1 MPNNPVLILANSV
14 YQLLTAVHMKTSLL
28 CEKTADLLVT
38 DITPSLQDCLP
49 RLKEAGIFRR
59 VLYGKTRELGQTYGA
74 AKEDKLTE
82 AFAEIPRI
90 FRWALDEELDSYA
103 EVYFSNF
110 DIFLR
115 MLASTSGRECL
126 FFCYEDGF
134 SSYVID
140 FLREERAPVNRH
152 PQGNCIREKLQG
164 FLLYEPR
171 LAMRG
176 DSFPNHA
183 LPKINP
189 QDQNLK
195 ELLNFIFCYHSTREP
210 ADFLFLEQSFRAE
223 KIPCN
228 DIQLMQECQQAVG
241 ASRFLVKPHPRNETN
256 VPFEMGLSR
265 KYQNDAP
272 WELFLLNEGAQ
283 GKKIITICSN
293 AAITGRILFGM
304 DIPTVM
310 LYRLFEGKVLW
321 KENDILKKYLR
332 KFHRQFAGQS
342 YYVPETVYELRAI
355 LKYLGG
361 SYE

>member
-74 AKEDKLTE
+74 AKEDKLAE

-140 FLREERAPVNRH
+140 FLREGRAPVNRH
-152 PQGNCIREKLQG
+152 PQGNCIREKLRG
-164 FLLYEPR
+164 FLLYEPGLVFQTMPCR
-171 LAMRG
+171 KSTHRI
-176 DSFPNHA
+176 
-183 LPKINP
+183 KI
-189 QDQNLK
+189 
-195 ELLNFIFCYHSTREP
+195 
-210 ADFLFLEQSFRAE
+210 
-223 KIPCN
+223 
-228 DIQLMQECQQAVG
+228 
-241 ASRFLVKPHPRNETN
+241 
-256 VPFEMGLSR
+256 
-265 KYQNDAP
+265 
-272 WELFLLNEGAQ
+272 
-283 GKKIITICSN
+283 
-293 AAITGRILFGM
+293 
-304 DIPTVM
+304 
-310 LYRLFEGKVLW
+310 
-321 KENDILKKYLR
+321 
-332 KFHRQFAGQS
+332 
-342 YYVPETVYELRAI
+342 
-355 LKYLGG
+355 
-361 SYE
+361 